1 MADSLPRLVSLI
13 DMAEM
18 LRVSPHTVRSW
29 IRKGKL
35 QPLRLCRRILFHPA
49 EILRFLAEADYKKA
63 ADSQWAA
70 QREVHRANAPTH
82 SPKNP

>member
-13 DMAEM
+13 DIAEM

-29 IRKGKL
+29 IRKGRL

-49 EILRFLAEADYKKA
+49 EILRFLAEADNMRA
-63 ADSQWAA
+63 ADSQSAA
-70 QREVHRANAPTH
+70 QREVRDGHATTQI
-82 SPKNP
+82 